1 MKLEEIYDI
10 EDRLVRF
17 SGEVIKYIKT
27 LPKDDVGLYLRD
39 QIIRSACSAAL
50 HYGEVQGTYTTKDS
64 VNKLSMVL
72 KELKDTRV
80 SLRIAQYSE
89 LSTTEHL
96 NWILSELEE
105 VIAIVATIRKNKTSS
120 SG

>member
-1 MKLEEIYDI
+1 
-10 EDRLVRF
+10 
-17 SGEVIKYIKT
+17 
-27 LPKDDVGLYLRD
+27 
-39 QIIRSACSAAL
+39 
-50 HYGEVQGTYTTKDS
+50 
-64 VNKLSMVL
+64 MVL
-72 KELKDTRV
+72 KELKETRV